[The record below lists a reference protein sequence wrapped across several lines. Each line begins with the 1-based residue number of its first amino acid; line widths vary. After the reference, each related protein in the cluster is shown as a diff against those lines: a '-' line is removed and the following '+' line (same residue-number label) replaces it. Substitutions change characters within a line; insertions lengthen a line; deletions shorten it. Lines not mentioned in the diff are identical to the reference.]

1 MFEQIDSLPGSQSE
15 PALDDRNG
23 NVSGGQCSA
32 NMSRHVVGA
41 LLRVPV
47 PPRLLRGQAFK
58 KRLEIRADVRGRV
71 FLNQQSGRGVPA
83 KQGQEA
89 GLHSAGL
96 KPIEDVTGHL
106 DEPAAAGGN
115 SKSIDELAHGVARA
129 PPPVWGHD
137 RIGPARRPTRLRG
150 RWQLRRRP
158 RTKYARPDDFIGLLA
173 LLRNFGALWPDVI
186 CKLPDVAGRYRSGR
200 CKRHGPIRRTEGQGP
215 ARTGPFRSAP
225 RQGRKTGQ
233 NSAMRSESFRT
244 AWVSPCL
251 RGAEGGP
258 SIDERRSLMRPPG
271 YRRQITPNRNPS
283 PRASATAESGRS
295 RTTSSSESPSEEACD
310 RATPATTPSRS
321 DASAAAAPTL
331 ARA

>member
-1 MFEQIDSLPGSQSE
+1 M
-15 PALDDRNG
+15 AT
-23 NVSGGQCSA
+23 A
-32 NMSRHVVGA
+32 
-41 LLRVPV
+41 
-47 PPRLLRGQAFK
+47 
-58 KRLEIRADVRGRV
+58 
-71 FLNQQSGRGVPA
+71 
-83 KQGQEA
+83 
-89 GLHSAGL
+89 
-96 KPIEDVTGHL
+96 
-106 DEPAAAGGN
+106 
-115 SKSIDELAHGVARA
+115 A
-129 PPPVWGHD
+129 PPAHKV
-137 RIGPARRPTRLRG
+137 
-150 RWQLRRRP
+150 
-158 RTKYARPDDFIGLLA
+158 ARPDDFIGLPA

-186 CKLPDVAGRYRSGR
+186 CKLASPTSPAGIDPDRVASVMARSGAL
-200 CKRHGPIRRTEGQGP
+200 KGQGP

-251 RGAEGGP
+251 RSAEGGP

-321 DASAAAAPTL
+321 DASAATAPTL